1 MIFGDFYGCSVSVGR
16 IQRLG
21 YMRRTEMGQRPIA
34 LTPDQSPQHRLG
46 YAIRTLREARGLSM
60 RQLADKTFVSHS
72 KVQRWENG
80 ARPPKDRGEVD
91 LIDQALGS
99 GGYLVELWQ
108 QIGRSVA
115 EPNHV
120 SDAVPHVS
128 DTSASLATALSQAA
142 ASDGEGIFV
151 PRRLDDGTVVLV
163 ALDRRALLRAGVG
176 VSAAVAVAGFPEPA
190 SAAVAEDPFGFA
202 RSATESWSGLRLS
215 RPAPEF
221 GVDWHALLPG
231 GRSML
236 GSQLSLQV
244 HSARAEGGRVIV
256 SMPDQRRAE
265 DFLVRP
271 HRSLLVGAVDTGG
284 VSKFYALDGRVA
296 RTKLKRAGG
305 VCEVVAPAAYEL
317 DDLTYGIM
325 WAVSNYDDALQ
336 ADDQLLSETR
346 SDLRAYERLSA
357 SAVSREAA
365 PGLNAVAHMW
375 LGSDFCA
382 RHILRALPD
391 LPTTPAFWTREQRG
405 EEASAWMVFDHK
417 FPYLRQTTKALGSTS
432 TRAFCIPEDVVRS
445 SPRHERILL
454 FLAVALM
461 ESMGIQAQLTADPAY
476 EAVEGFVVAPGR
488 EAVIANWVRGDGM
501 WHVDVTAR
509 PSIVREFTTA
519 ARDVDAGSITAAS
532 TAAGRLRALSQ
543 YLELPWSW
551 LIERCNQL
559 ARYGSSGL
567 IQSRSRLVSAG
578 GIDAACTYVGS
589 LPADR

>member
-1 MIFGDFYGCSVSVGR
+1 V
-16 IQRLG
+16 
-21 YMRRTEMGQRPIA
+21 
-34 LTPDQSPQHRLG
+34 LTPEQSPQHRLG
-46 YAIRTLREARGLSM
+46 YMIRELREARGLSM
-60 RQLADKTFVSHS
+60 RELAAKTFVSHS

-80 ARPPKDRGEVD
+80 DRPPKDRGEVE
-91 LIDQALGS
+91 LIDRALS
-99 GGYLVELWQ
+99 AGGFLIELWQ
-108 QIGRSVA
+108 EITRGVS
-115 EPNHV
+115 EPGHV
-120 SDAVPHVS
+120 SDAASHVS
-128 DTSASLATALSQAA
+128 DTSLGLATALSQAA

-163 ALDRRALLRAGVG
+163 ALDRRALLRAGAG
-176 VSAAVAVAGFPEPA
+176 ISAAAVAGFPMPGPPA
-190 SAAVAEDPFGFA
+190 VTEDPFGFA

-244 HSARAEGGRVIV
+244 HPARVEGGRVIV
-256 SMPDQRRAE
+256 SVPDQRRAE
-265 DFLVRP
+265 EFLARP
-271 HRSLLVGAVDTGG
+271 HRGLLVGAVDTGG
-284 VSKFYALDGRVA
+284 ASRFYVLDGRAA
-296 RTKLKRAGG
+296 RAKLTRNAG
-305 VCEVVAPAAYEL
+305 VCEVAAPAAYEL
-317 DDLTYGIM
+317 DDLTYGIL

-336 ADDQLLSETR
+336 ADDQALSETR

-365 PGLNAVAHMW
+365 PGLNTVAHMW

-391 LPTTPAFWTREQRG
+391 LPTLPAFWTREQRG
-405 EEASAWMVFDHK
+405 EEASAWLIFDHK
-417 FPYLRQTTKALGSTS
+417 FPYLRETTKALGSTS

-445 SPRHERILL
+445 SPRYERILL

-461 ESMGIQAQLTADPAY
+461 ESLGIHAQFTTDPAY
-476 EAVEGFVVAPGR
+476 EAVEGFVVAPDK
-488 EAVIANWVRGDGM
+488 EAVIANWVRGEGM

-509 PSIVREFTTA
+509 ASVVREFTIA
-519 ARDVDAGSITAAS
+519 ARDVDTDSITAAP
-532 TAAGRLRALSQ
+532 TPAGRLRALAQ

-551 LIERCNQL
+551 LIERCGQL
-559 ARYGSSGL
+559 AQHGSSGL
-567 IQSRSRLVSAG
+567 IQSRSRLVSAA
-578 GIDAACTYVGS
+578 GIDAACAYVGS

>member
-1 MIFGDFYGCSVSVGR
+1 
-16 IQRLG
+16 
-21 YMRRTEMGQRPIA
+21 MGQQPNA

-46 YAIRTLREARGLSM
+46 YVIRELREARGLSM
-60 RQLADKTFVSHS
+60 RELAAKTFVSHS

-80 ARPPKDRGEVD
+80 DRPPKDQGEVE
-91 LIDQALGS
+91 LIDRALGA
-99 GGYLVELWQ
+99 GGFLIEMWQ
-108 QIGRSVA
+108 EISRGVS
-115 EPNHV
+115 EPGHV
-120 SDAVPHVS
+120 SDGASHVS
-128 DTSASLATALSQAA
+128 DTSLDLATALSEAA

-163 ALDRRALLRAGVG
+163 ALDRRALLRAGAG
-176 VSAAVAVAGFPEPA
+176 FGAAAVAGFPMPA
-190 SAAVAEDPFGFA
+190 SAAVADDPFGFA

-244 HSARAEGGRVIV
+244 HPARIEGGRVIV
-256 SMPDQRRAE
+256 SVPDQRRAE
-265 DFLVRP
+265 EFLARP
-271 HRSLLVGAVDTGG
+271 HRGLLVGAVDTGG
-284 VSKFYALDGRVA
+284 TTRFYALDGRAA
-296 RTKLKRAGG
+296 RAKLARNGG
-305 VCEVVAPAAYEL
+305 VCEVAAPTAYEL
-317 DDLTYGIM
+317 DDLTYGIL

-336 ADDQLLSETR
+336 ADDQALSETR

-365 PGLNAVAHMW
+365 PGLNTVAHMW

-391 LPTTPAFWTREQRG
+391 LPTLPAFWTREQRG
-405 EEASAWMVFDHK
+405 EEASAWLIFDHK
-417 FPYLRQTTKALGSTS
+417 FPYLRETTKALGSTS
-432 TRAFCIPEDVVRS
+432 TRAFCIPEDVARS
-445 SPRHERILL
+445 SPRYERILL

-461 ESMGIQAQLTADPAY
+461 ESLGIHAQFTTDPAY
-476 EAVEGFVVAPGR
+476 EAVEGFVVAPDK

-509 PSIVREFTTA
+509 SSVVREFTIA
-519 ARDVDAGSITAAS
+519 ARDVDADSLTAAP
-532 TAAGRLRALSQ
+532 TPAGRLRALAQ

-551 LIERCNQL
+551 LIERCGQL
-559 ARYGSSGL
+559 ARHGSSGL
-567 IQSRSRLVSAG
+567 IQSRSRLVSAA
-578 GIDAACTYVGS
+578 GIDAACAYVGS

>member
-1 MIFGDFYGCSVSVGR
+1 
-16 IQRLG
+16 
-21 YMRRTEMGQRPIA
+21 MGQQPNVLA
-34 LTPDQSPQHRLG
+34 PDQSPQHRLG
-46 YAIRTLREARGLSM
+46 YVIRELREARGLSM
-60 RQLADKTFVSHS
+60 RELAAKTFVSHS

-80 ARPPKDRGEVD
+80 DRPPKDRGEVE
-91 LIDQALGS
+91 LIDRALS
-99 GGYLVELWQ
+99 AGGFLIELWQ
-108 QIGRSVA
+108 EITRGVS
-115 EPNHV
+115 EPGHV
-120 SDAVPHVS
+120 SDAASHVS
-128 DTSASLATALSQAA
+128 DTSLGLATALSQAA

-163 ALDRRALLRAGVG
+163 ALDRRALLRAGAG
-176 VSAAVAVAGFPEPA
+176 ISAAAVAGFPMPGSPA
-190 SAAVAEDPFGFA
+190 VTEDPFGFA

-244 HSARAEGGRVIV
+244 HPARVEGGRVIV
-256 SMPDQRRAE
+256 SVPDQQRAE
-265 DFLVRP
+265 EFLARP
-271 HRSLLVGAVDTGG
+271 HRGLLVGAVDAGG
-284 VSKFYALDGRVA
+284 ASRFYVLDGRAA
-296 RTKLKRAGG
+296 RAKLTRNAG
-305 VCEVVAPAAYEL
+305 VCEVAAPAAYEL
-317 DDLTYGIM
+317 DDLTYGIL

-336 ADDQLLSETR
+336 ADDQALSETR

-365 PGLNAVAHMW
+365 PGLNTVAHMW

-391 LPTTPAFWTREQRG
+391 LPTLPAFWTREQRG
-405 EEASAWMVFDHK
+405 EEASAWLIFDHK
-417 FPYLRQTTKALGSTS
+417 FPYLRETTKALGSTS

-445 SPRHERILL
+445 SPRYERILL

-461 ESMGIQAQLTADPAY
+461 ESLGIHAQFTTDPAY
-476 EAVEGFVVAPGR
+476 EAVEGFVVAPDK

-509 PSIVREFTTA
+509 ASVVREFTIA
-519 ARDVDAGSITAAS
+519 ARDVDADSITAAP
-532 TAAGRLRALSQ
+532 TPAGRLRALAQ

-551 LIERCNQL
+551 LIERCGQL
-559 ARYGSSGL
+559 AQHGSSGL
-567 IQSRSRLVSAG
+567 IQSRSRLVSAA
-578 GIDAACTYVGS
+578 GIDAACAYVGS